1 MEILLC
7 GPNPLSSCSLIL
19 MLCFQVTFPGL
30 ISSLS
35 DENMVCSF
43 NIVKGAGEE
52 CLGFW
57 HELGLIYPEIQA
69 GTSVQ
74 RGVASC
80 WEV

>member
-1 MEILLC
+1 MWPQPFEFLQS
-7 GPNPLSSCSLIL
+7 NSHSH
-19 MLCFQVTFPGL
+19 FQVIFPGL